1 MYLRLLDADG
11 LGVST
16 QPDIACDA
24 ATETRIGTAP
34 VCALVLP
41 ETGAISSVH
50 AIISQ
55 SGGKWIVADHGEL
68 TPVWVNGKALGYG
81 ETREVGPGDVLRIST
96 LNICLVTDEEA
107 RPEIVVPH
115 DAATTAESMQ
125 IPLMSFQ
132 RPTEPPSPTGPANHR
147 PGDLDHF
154 FGLAHP
160 QQARPGNDNLLDP
173 LSFFDAPQRAG
184 QTTLAQK
191 GHQDNSDIALD
202 ALLGIKR

>member
-11 LGVST
+11 LGVSA

-34 VCALVLP
+34 QCALVLP

-55 SGGKWIVADHGEL
+55 SGEKWIVADHGEL

-96 LNICLVTDEEA
+96 LNICLVVDEEA
-107 RPEIVVPH
+107 RPEIRVRRN
-115 DAATTAESMQ
+115 AESTESME

-132 RPTEPPSPTGPANHR
+132 RPTEPPSPAGAANHR
-147 PGDLDHF
+147 LGDLDHF

-173 LSFFDAPQRAG
+173 LSFFDTPQRKG
-184 QTTLAQK
+184 QTTLTQK
-191 GHQDNSDIALD
+191 GRQDNSDIALD